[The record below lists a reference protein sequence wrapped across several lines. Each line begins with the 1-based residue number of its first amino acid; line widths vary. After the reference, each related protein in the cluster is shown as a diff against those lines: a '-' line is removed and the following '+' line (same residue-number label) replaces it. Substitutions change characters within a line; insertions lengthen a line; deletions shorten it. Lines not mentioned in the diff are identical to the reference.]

1 MPNILNLSI
10 KNSPI
15 KVAIFLAFLIGVL
28 FRIYNLNYDYL
39 WFDEIATF
47 WICDPNL
54 LISESYT
61 RYKEIEGSSFLYYF
75 LLKVCHQL
83 FGYTPEVGR
92 YFSAIFGILS
102 ILTLGYLAKQISNN
116 KSFFLVIYLTSL
128 NIFLIAY
135 SQEMRV
141 YIFSFFLST
150 LNLIFFYKLI
160 YNTEKRNFLYLI
172 LFCFFQIINIYSFP
186 FTLIIFLSII
196 AYTIYQYIFF
206 KKRYYE
212 INISIIVV
220 SIFLIFFIPYYFSAS
235 ELYVGWITQ
244 PDIKFYTNFYF
255 SKFFGSRLM
264 GIVHLSLLIYLILK
278 FKKTIF
284 TKNSKKLVLLFIIF
298 LSYFLP
304 LTYGYIF
311 KPIIF
316 PRYIIF
322 VLIPIILLISILI
335 FEIKNKLI
343 KNFLIIIIVFL
354 NLGNHYTEATF
365 KQFIAKRNF
374 FKPDFKSMINLI
386 YQSPEK
392 NFTIDLSLSST
403 EEKSINNAISS
414 YIERESQDIN
424 SKIKFIN
431 KKQFINSNKK
441 TVWVVCLTTVTK
453 NKCEN
458 LDLSSNMKRLKTQYF
473 SGIKLELIEK

>member
-39 WFDEIATF
+39 WFDEIVTF
-47 WICDPNL
+47 WVSDPNL
-54 LISESYT
+54 LISESYA
-61 RYKEIEGSSFLYYF
+61 RVKETESTPFFYYF

-116 KSFFLVIYLTSL
+116 KSFLLVIYLTSL
-128 NIFLIAY
+128 NIFLISY

-141 YIFSFFLST
+141 YIFTFFLST

-160 YNTEKRNFLYLI
+160 NNTEEKKNLYLI
-172 LFCFFQIINIYSFP
+172 LFCFFQILNIYSFP

-196 AYTIYQYIFF
+196 AYIIYQYIFF

-220 SIFLIFFIPYYFSAS
+220 SIFLIFFIPYYLSAS
-235 ELYVGWITQ
+235 ELYVGWIMQ

-365 KQFIAKRNF
+365 KQFIDKRNF

-392 NFTIDLSLSST
+392 NFTLDLSLSAT
-403 EEKSINNAISS
+403 QEKSINNAISS

-441 TVWVVCLTTVTK
+441 TVWVVCLTAVTK
-453 NKCEN
+453 NKCED

>member
-1 MPNILNLSI
+1 
-10 KNSPI
+10 
-15 KVAIFLAFLIGVL
+15 
-28 FRIYNLNYDYL
+28 
-39 WFDEIATF
+39 
-47 WICDPNL
+47 
-54 LISESYT
+54 
-61 RYKEIEGSSFLYYF
+61 
-75 LLKVCHQL
+75 
-83 FGYTPEVGR
+83 
-92 YFSAIFGILS
+92 
-102 ILTLGYLAKQISNN
+102 
-116 KSFFLVIYLTSL
+116 
-128 NIFLIAY
+128 
-135 SQEMRV
+135 
-141 YIFSFFLST
+141 
-150 LNLIFFYKLI
+150 
-160 YNTEKRNFLYLI
+160 
-172 LFCFFQIINIYSFP
+172 
-186 FTLIIFLSII
+186 
-196 AYTIYQYIFF
+196 
-206 KKRYYE
+206 
-212 INISIIVV
+212 
-220 SIFLIFFIPYYFSAS
+220 
-235 ELYVGWITQ
+235 
-244 PDIKFYTNFYF
+244 
-255 SKFFGSRLM
+255 M

-284 TKNSKKLVLLFIIF
+284 TKDSKKLVLLFIIF

-365 KQFIAKRNF
+365 KQFIDKRNF

-392 NFTIDLSLSST
+392 NFTLDLSLSAT
-403 EEKSINNAISS
+403 QEKNINNAISS

-453 NKCEN
+453 NKCED

>member
-39 WFDEIATF
+39 WFDEIVTF

-54 LISESYT
+54 PISESYT

-116 KSFFLVIYLTSL
+116 KSFLLVIYLTSL
-128 NIFLIAY
+128 NIFLISY

-141 YIFSFFLST
+141 YIFTFFLST

-160 YNTEKRNFLYLI
+160 NNTEKRNFLYSI

-196 AYTIYQYIFF
+196 AYIIYQYIFF

-220 SIFLIFFIPYYFSAS
+220 SIFLIFFIPYYFSIS
-235 ELYVGWITQ
+235 KLYVGWIMQ

-284 TKNSKKLVLLFIIF
+284 TKDSKKLVLLFIIF

-343 KNFLIIIIVFL
+343 KNFLIIIMVFL
-354 NLGNHYTEATF
+354 NLGNHYSEATF

-441 TVWVVCLTTVTK
+441 TVWVVCLTAVTK
-453 NKCEN
+453 NKCED

>member
-28 FRIYNLNYDYL
+28 FRIYNLNYDHL
-39 WFDEIATF
+39 WFDEIVTF
-47 WICDPNL
+47 WVSDPNL
-54 LISESYT
+54 LISESYA
-61 RYKEIEGSSFLYYF
+61 RVKETESTPFFYYF

-116 KSFFLVIYLTSL
+116 KSFLLVIYLTSL
-128 NIFLIAY
+128 NIFLISY

-141 YIFSFFLST
+141 YIFTFFLST

-160 YNTEKRNFLYLI
+160 NNTEKRNFLYLI
-172 LFCFFQIINIYSFP
+172 LFCFFQILNIYSFP

-196 AYTIYQYIFF
+196 AYIIYQYIFF

-220 SIFLIFFIPYYFSAS
+220 SIFLIFFIPYYLSAS
-235 ELYVGWITQ
+235 ELYVGWIMQ

-284 TKNSKKLVLLFIIF
+284 TKDSKKLVLLFIIF

-354 NLGNHYTEATF
+354 NLGNHYSEATF
-365 KQFIAKRNF
+365 KQFIDKRNF

-392 NFTIDLSLSST
+392 NFTLDLPLSAT
-403 EEKSINNAISS
+403 QGNNINNAIGS